1 MIEED
6 KEGHDDDERDITYRP
21 ESGYGN
27 RMHRARGKRPERIRE
42 EVKDDEMRRDETVI
56 RAQLLAWIFSAL

>member
-1 MIEED
+1 MTIGPGVAPYPLRIEEQED
-6 KEGHDDDERDITYRP
+6 EDDNKSDCTYRP

-42 EVKDDEMRRDETVI
+42 EVKDDKMR
-56 RAQLLAWIFSAL
+56 